1 MVRFLRD
8 LFAVPANLRRIA
20 DATEALS
27 QKYAP
32 PAPPDFRYIPRTH
45 HSDK

>member
-8 LFAVPANLRRIA
+8 LFAIPANLRRIA
-20 DATEALS
+20 DATEALTR
-27 QKYAP
+27 KYAP
-32 PAPPDFRYIPRTH
+32 PAPPDPRYTPRAY

>member
-32 PAPPDFRYIPRTH
+32 PAPPDFRYTPRTIQG
-45 HSDK
+45 DK